1 MSIRHNAK
9 NKTMKNLTTTYQ
21 TKEIKIK
28 NTMFS
33 VLIAMNENGLKYVSI
48 KKETNNPFK
57 SMGKEFANFDEAVKN
72 YKSPQMKIEL
82 LLIESNL

>member
-9 NKTMKNLTTTYQ
+9 NKTMKNLITTYQ

-48 KKETNNPFK
+48 RKETNNPFK

>member
-1 MSIRHNAK
+1 M
-9 NKTMKNLTTTYQ
+9 KTLTTTYQ

-28 NTMFS
+28 NTIFS

-48 KKETNNPFK
+48 RKETNNPFK